1 MNRDDMQRANRCQ
14 VLRLLLEHEGL
25 SRVELARRASLQKGT
40 ITNIINEFDAMGL
53 LASYGGDTPGTRGE
67 RLCIRSSGIY
77 LLSISINRK
86 NYRIRLYAIHGEV
99 VRSVERSFDLHV
111 EIGQLV
117 REMLRDIEDVAA
129 IAGPDRI
136 LCATLAMPGPYIRK
150 EHAITY
156 VSGFEQ
162 LGQVDLERELDRALP
177 FPVMSQHDAKLSAYA
192 EWSHAAE
199 TRSNP
204 DASLLYIG
212 SVGSGI
218 GAGLITHGGKI
229 LMGQT
234 GIAGEIGHMGINFN
248 GPKNEFGHRGTFEY
262 YASTESALQY
272 VKDFLVDCPDTVLS
286 EDSTYAEL
294 MDAYHAGDALAQRVM
309 QRLARMMGYGI
320 ANLVYA
326 LNPDCI
332 VLGADYPDDSDFM
345 NTIISTV
352 REMVQPE
359 IMDSMIIRYST
370 LQDDTVL
377 LGGYYYA
384 LMQMDDDR
392 TLYERI
398 SRIAHSKS
406 DMKA

>member
-1 MNRDDMQRANRCQ
+1 
-14 VLRLLLEHEGL
+14 
-25 SRVELARRASLQKGT
+25 
-40 ITNIINEFDAMGL
+40 
-53 LASYGGDTPGTRGE
+53 
-67 RLCIRSSGIY
+67 
-77 LLSISINRK
+77 
-86 NYRIRLYAIHGEV
+86 
-99 VRSVERSFDLHV
+99 
-111 EIGQLV
+111 
-117 REMLRDIEDVAA
+117 
-129 IAGPDRI
+129 
-136 LCATLAMPGPYIRK
+136 
-150 EHAITY
+150 
-156 VSGFEQ
+156 
-162 LGQVDLERELDRALP
+162 
-177 FPVMSQHDAKLSAYA
+177 
-192 EWSHAAE
+192 
-199 TRSNP
+199 
-204 DASLLYIG
+204 
-212 SVGSGI
+212 
-218 GAGLITHGGKI
+218 
-229 LMGQT
+229 
-234 GIAGEIGHMGINFN
+234 
-248 GPKNEFGHRGTFEY
+248 
-262 YASTESALQY
+262 
-272 VKDFLVDCPDTVLS
+272 
-286 EDSTYAEL
+286 

>member
-40 ITNIINEFDAMGL
+40 ITNIINEFDSMGL
-53 LASYGGDTPGTRGE
+53 LATYGGDKPGTRGE

-77 LLSISINRK
+77 LLSLSINRK
-86 NYRIRLYAIHGEV
+86 DYRIRLYAIHGEV
-99 VRSVERSFDLHV
+99 IRSVQRFFDLHV
-111 EIGQLV
+111 DIGQLV
-117 REMLRDIEDVAA
+117 AEMLRDVQDIVAM
-129 IAGPDRI
+129 AGPERI

-150 EHAITY
+150 ERAIAY

-162 LGQVDLERELDRALP
+162 LGQVDLAQELDRALP
-177 FPVMSQHDAKLSAYA
+177 FPILSQHDAKLSAYA

-204 DASLLYIG
+204 NASLLYIG

-218 GAGLITHGGKI
+218 GAGLITHGGKV

-248 GPKNEFGHRGTFEY
+248 GPKNEFNHRGTFEY

-272 VKDFLVDCPDTVLS
+272 VREFLIDYPDTVLS
-286 EDSTYAEL
+286 EDSSYAEL
-294 MDAYHAGDALAQRVM
+294 MDAYRAGDPLALRVM
-309 QRLARMMGYGI
+309 QRLARMLGYGM
-320 ANLVYA
+320 ANLVYT

-332 VLGADYPDDSDFM
+332 VLGADYPDAPDFM
-345 NTIISTV
+345 NIIITTV
-352 REMVQPE
+352 REMVHPE
-359 IMDSMIIRYST
+359 IVDSMTIRYST

-384 LMQMDDDR
+384 LMRMADDH

-398 SRIAHSKS
+398 SRISNQNIRH
-406 DMKA
+406 